1 MRLLG
6 ALVFVLADH
15 GLDFEDVEPL
25 AGLVPL
31 GALAGGA
38 AAFGPRTARSVAFEI
53 ALAVD
58 IAVLAIVVHQT
69 GGLASPLLP
78 LVALWTVLAVIA
90 HSTVGAALWTTGL
103 VIAVFGVG
111 ALARLLDLQV
121 DPPATGGRSLLVV
134 SGLIVATAAVASE
147 QAARRL
153 DAAERHLQALA
164 LRDPMTG
171 LWNRRA
177 FDQRLAAASAAATR
191 GRPSVLAV
199 IDVDHFKQINDQ
211 HGHPAGDRALTHLA
225 TTLVRETRIDDECFR
240 IGGEEFAVLM
250 PATTTDEA
258 KVVLQR
264 ARTALVASPPATGPL
279 TFSAGLVSLEGAD
292 DPSRSFALAD
302 QALYEAKA
310 SGRNTD
316 RAIEPEPAVL

>member
-38 AAFGPRTARSVAFEI
+38 AAFGPRPVRPAAFEI
-53 ALAVD
+53 ALAID

-90 HSTVGAALWTTGL
+90 HSTVGAIVWTAGL
-103 VIAVFGVG
+103 FISVFGVG
-111 ALARLLDLQV
+111 ALTRLLDLEV
-121 DPPATGGRSLLVV
+121 DPPAAGGRSLLVV

-153 DAAERHLQALA
+153 DAAERHLEALS

-177 FDQRLAAASAAATR
+177 FDDRLAAASAATTR

-199 IDVDHFKQINDQ
+199 IDVDHFKPINDR
-211 HGHPAGDRALTHLA
+211 HGHPAGDRALTHVA
-225 TTLVRETRIDDECFR
+225 AALVRETRVDDESFR

-258 KVVLQR
+258 KTVLR
-264 ARTALVASPPATGPL
+264 RVREALAASPPATGPL
-279 TFSAGLVSLEGAD
+279 TFSAGLVALEDDD
-292 DPSRSFALAD
+292 DPAVSFALAD
-302 QALYEAKA
+302 QALFEAKA

-316 RAIEPEPAVL
+316 RARVAVS